1 MKNLVIIVVVIGLA
15 YFLYRKYKKPNNQLG
30 KLKRPPKVRIV
41 YSKKFKPS
49 DRPKISSSED
59 AEEVLREI
67 WSAQIDFRE
76 EFIVLLMDR
85 SNRVLGYQLISKGGI
100 TGTVVDIR
108 LILAAAIKSLASG
121 IIIAHNHPSGNL
133 KPSQPDIN
141 MTKKVKQAGNTMDV
155 QVLDHLI
162 LTKEGYYSFAD
173 EGIV

>member
-1 MKNLVIIVVVIGLA
+1 MKKMLVVILVLVLA
-15 YFLYRKYKKPNNQLG
+15 YFLYRKFKKPNTQLG

-41 YSKKFKPS
+41 YSKKQKPS
-49 DRPKISSSED
+49 ERAKITSSDD

-67 WSAQIDFRE
+67 WSSQMDFRE

-85 SNRVLGYQLISKGGI
+85 ANRVLGYQLISKGGI

-133 KPSQPDIN
+133 QPSQPDISL
-141 MTKKVKQAGNTMDV
+141 TKKVKEAGKTMDV

-162 LTKEGYYSFAD
+162 LTKDGYYSFAD
-173 EGIV
+173 EGLM